1 MLPPAEPDGKWPQN
15 QPPAWRVAWKTSEWL
30 YDDPSISQ
38 LNSMLRITGG
48 KVYDPANGID
58 GQVKDIC
65 IADGK
70 IVSDVAGGRV
80 VDASGMV
87 VLPGGVDIHTHVAG
101 AALNFARAM
110 TPENHRQAT
119 HFLHTP
125 ERRMG
130 LGGTTP
136 TTFATGYLYAGMGYT
151 TVVEA
156 AVPVLS
162 AKHTHEELRDTPI
175 VDKACCLL
183 MANNE
188 IVLDLLEAGEHERAR
203 EVVAWL
209 IWAAKSYGVK
219 AVNPG
224 GVTAW
229 KWGKNASVLS
239 EPVTGYTKV
248 TPAKIIASL
257 AAIIEELRLPH
268 PLHLHCNNLGAPGNV
283 ATTLE
288 TMKVL
293 EGRRAHIAHLQF
305 HAYGGDDW
313 HSMRSAAATIAEYFN
328 SQPNLTTDAG
338 AILFGNAVTITADGP
353 WQHLLYQLTGKKWG
367 NLDVENE
374 TGCGIVPYVYKGSNL
389 VNAVQWAVGLELL
402 LLIDD
407 PWRIFLT
414 TDHPNGAC
422 FWRYPEIIHLLMNA
436 DYRKECVRKLPAKA
450 LSRIVLADL
459 DRQYTLSEI
468 AIITSAGPARALGL
482 PHKGHLGVG
491 ADADVAIYHENPDG
505 VLMFRYPR
513 YVIKGGEIVVEEGD
527 IRNVHMGREFIVR
540 PTFDEQIAE
549 YLRPLFQQ
557 YYTMSFENYPVEMER
572 IERPEVHECR

>member
-1 MLPPAEPDGKWPQN
+1 
-15 QPPAWRVAWKTSEWL
+15 
-30 YDDPSISQ
+30 
-38 LNSMLRITGG
+38 MLRIKGG
-48 KVYDPANGID
+48 KVYDPAHGID
-58 GQVKDIC
+58 GVVQDIC
-65 IADGK
+65 IADGR
-70 IVSDVAGGRV
+70 IVANVEGGRV
-80 VDASGMV
+80 IDATGMI

-110 TPENHRQAT
+110 TPENHRQAAVFQ
-119 HFLHTP
+119 HKS
-125 ERRMG
+125 ERRAG
-130 LGGTTP
+130 IGGQTP

-175 VDKACCLL
+175 VDKASCLL

-188 IVLDLLEAGEHERAR
+188 IVLDLLEAGEVERAKD
-203 EVVAWL
+203 VVAWL
-209 IWAAKSYGVK
+209 IWAAKAYGVK

-224 GVTAW
+224 GVAAW
-229 KWGKNASVLS
+229 KWGKDAKTLS
-239 EPVTGYTKV
+239 EPIPGYNKV
-248 TPAKIIASL
+248 TPATIIASL
-257 AAIIEELRLPH
+257 ARIVDELGLPH
-268 PLHLHCNNLGAPGNV
+268 PLHLHCNNLGTPGNF

-293 EGRRAHIAHLQF
+293 EGNRAHMAHLQF

-313 HSMRSAAATIAEYFN
+313 HTMRSEATAIAEYFN
-328 SQPNLTTDAG
+328 AHPRLTADAG

-353 WQHLLYQLTGKKWG
+353 WQHLLYQLTGRKWG

-374 TGCGIVPYVYKGSNL
+374 TGCGIVPYTYKGSNL

-436 DYRKECVRKLPAKA
+436 DLRRERVKALPAKA
-450 LSRIVLADL
+450 LGRTILRDL
-459 DRQYTLSEI
+459 NREYTLSEI
-468 AIITSAGPARALGL
+468 VIITSAGPARALGL
-482 PHKGHLGVG
+482 TQKGHLGVG
-491 ADADVAIYHENPDG
+491 ADADVTIYHEKPDG
-505 VLMFRYPR
+505 EFLFRYPR
-513 YVIKGGEIVVEEGD
+513 YVIKAGEVVVEEGE
-527 IRNVHMGREFIVR
+527 IRKMDEGREFIVR
-540 PTFDEQIAE
+540 PGYDQAIEA

-557 YYTMSFENYPVEMER
+557 YYTVSFENYPVELER
-572 IERPEVHECR
+572 IEHAEINLLEEA